1 MATITSTTKIDSI
14 MKKVFSSL
22 TDPRGRIKKDITKNI
37 IFCIIYTITLYGSIW
52 DLLAI
57 MTTSLSINYALISP
71 TTRYPK
77 KIKEQD
83 PEYQVM

>member
-22 TDPRGRIKKDITKNI
+22 TDPRGRIKKDTTKKI
-37 IFCIIYTITLYGSIW
+37 IFCIIYTQVYMGVFGICWRL
-52 DLLAI
+52 

-71 TTRYPK
+71 TARYPK
-77 KIKEQD
+77 KTKEQHR
-83 PEYQVM
+83 EY

>member
-22 TDPRGRIKKDITKNI
+22 TDPRGRIKKDTTKNI
-37 IFCIIYTITLYGSIW
+37 IFCIIYTTSLYGSIW
-52 DLLAI
+52 DLLATYDNI
-57 MTTSLSINYALISP
+57 SFENYALISP
-71 TTRYPK
+71 RARYPK

-83 PEYQVM
+83 REY